1 MKRLE
6 NAKAYAVRGNQYAAP
21 GRSQRAGSAAPSKP
35 PQAEEIDGHGGQV
48 EGSVQIKKQESM
60 GLGSQRPASDMTS
73 PAVMTSQK
81 KPAPSSVLPK
91 VRTSN
96 SSSMQLHNTCEA
108 ERHETPLA

>member
-73 PAVMTSQK
+73 PAVMMSQK
-81 KPAPSSVLPK
+81 KRDGSLSMSSK
-91 VRTSN
+91 KSARRTR
-96 SSSMQLHNTCEA
+96 MAFEA
-108 ERHETPLA
+108 WN